1 MARRA
6 DVAGSSPVGE
16 SDREAALRPRP
27 RVVSGG
33 EDERLLRRSL
43 GPTAWAVLADVRM
56 DARPDEA
63 GIAVAATSARQ
74 VAANLGIG
82 KDTAARALRR
92 LTAAGVLR
100 RRPQGAGATGRF
112 TRGTYEVRLSC
123 SAALAPCR
131 DSADTVREARPEIV
145 DTEGAPVP
153 VSLAAATSTPARRRA
168 GVAAGRDP
176 SQLSL
181 LDALLEDVDAAEIE
195 CSR

>member
-1 MARRA
+1 L
-6 DVAGSSPVGE
+6 VP
-16 SDREAALRPRP
+16 
-27 RVVSGG
+27 GG

-43 GPTAWAVLADVRM
+43 GPTAWAVLADVWI

-63 GIAVAATSARQ
+63 GMAVAATCARQ

-100 RRPQGAGATGRF
+100 RRTQGASATGRF
-112 TRGTYEVRLSC
+112 TRGTYEVHLSC
-123 SAALAPCR
+123 SPTLTPCR
-131 DSADTVREARPEIV
+131 DSADTVRKARPEIV
-145 DTEGAPVP
+145 DTEGEVVP
-153 VSLAAATSTPARRRA
+153 VSFAAATVRTPARHRA
-168 GVAAGRDP
+168 GVTAGRDP

-181 LDALLEDVDAAEIE
+181 LDALLDVDAAEME